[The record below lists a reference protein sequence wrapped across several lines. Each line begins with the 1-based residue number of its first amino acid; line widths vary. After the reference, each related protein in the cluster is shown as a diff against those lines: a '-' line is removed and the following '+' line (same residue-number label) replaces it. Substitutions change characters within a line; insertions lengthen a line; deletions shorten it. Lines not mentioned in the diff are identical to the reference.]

1 VKILIFE
8 YITGGG
14 FNNQELPD
22 SLAREGRLM
31 LSALLDNLFSIK
43 QLQLIVLLDER
54 FIELAHPGCKVI
66 EINQQQD
73 ALEQFVI
80 AASSCDAVWPIAPE
94 FDGILQQLCE
104 IVVSLGK
111 IILTSPASAVAIA
124 GDKYKTYQRLNAHH
138 IATVTTRIFAQSGC
152 LPGEWI
158 VKPIDGVGCAD
169 SYLITEPDEYDQML
183 KRDGKYIIQPHLK
196 GHKTSLSCLFKQGK
210 AWLVCVNLQKFRI
223 VDKQYQLSEI
233 IVNHRPIT
241 AKYQEIADSV
251 ARAVP
256 DCWGYVGID
265 LIETAEQI
273 WVLEINPRL
282 TTSFT
287 GIFAALG
294 INIAEAVLELLN
306 GDPKLNPLR
315 NQPIRINLQQELHAS

>member
-14 FNNQELPD
+14 FNNQELPE

-31 LSALLDNLFSIK
+31 LSALLDNLSSIK

-54 FIELAHPGCKVI
+54 FIDLARPGCKVI

-104 IVVSLGK
+104 MVVSLGK
-111 IILTSPASAVAIA
+111 VILTSPASAVAIT
-124 GDKYKTYQRLNAHH
+124 GDKYKTYQRLGANL
-138 IATVTTRIFAQSGC
+138 IATVPTRIFAQSEY
-152 LPGEWI
+152 LLGEWM
-158 VKPIDGVGCAD
+158 VKSIDGVGCAD
-169 SYLITEPDEYDQML
+169 SYLITGSDDFEQML

-196 GHKTSLSCLFKQGK
+196 GHKTSLSCLLKQGK

-223 VDKQYQLSEI
+223 IDKQYQLSEI
-233 IVNHRPIT
+233 IVNHQPIT
-241 AKYQEIADSV
+241 ANYQEIADSV
-251 ARAVP
+251 AQAVP

-273 WVLEINPRL
+273 LVLEINPRL

-287 GIFAALG
+287 GIYAALG
-294 INIAEAVLELLN
+294 INIAEAVLQLLN
-306 GDPKLNPLR
+306 GDPTLKPLR
-315 NQPIRINLQQELHAS
+315 NQPIAINLQQATHAS